1 MSTEHLLEKIDTY
14 CRAAGISPSTL
25 GVRAVGNSRLYERLQ
40 ARKERDAALVEKV
53 EAYIAAN
60 PASPSTSDAA

>member
-1 MSTEHLLEKIDTY
+1 LTLLQKIEDY

-40 ARKERDAALVEKV
+40 SRIERDAAVSAKV
-53 EAYIAAN
+53 EAYIAEN
-60 PASPSTSDAA
+60 PPPASTSDAA